1 MEINE
6 FDFLPKGETIEILSS
21 NLIPYKMPFRK
32 FQDILSETVDLL
44 GFTDLKVLE
53 IIKSVNEKYDNPYI
67 LNIFTIDMHHHMTD
81 IIAEIIGV
89 TNIKER
95 YSIDYNEVKYTLF
108 FRVELYKD
116 GWDPEQ
122 IEHYL
127 CKHIL
132 KCDYHNTDKALINNM
147 YHNLMER
154 LKITNK
160 HKDRKVGRPTLPES
174 LKIHLKEK
182 HSIKTRKN
190 MELTYDYSKKY
201 KQIKDNLLT
210 HKETEFLCN
219 YLKTFPDNISF
230 NEATIMMEKLRNL
243 KLDII

>member
-1 MEINE
+1 MEITV
-6 FDFLPKGETIEILSS
+6 FDFLSKGEIIEILGS
-21 NLIPYKMPFRK
+21 NLIPYKIPFTK
-32 FQDILSETVDLL
+32 LQTILSEIVDLL

-67 LNIFTIDMHHHMTD
+67 LNMFTIDMHHHMTD
-81 IIAEIIGV
+81 IIAQTIGI

-95 YSIDYNEVKYTLF
+95 YSIDYEQVKDRLF
-108 FRVELYKD
+108 FRIELYKD
-116 GWDPEQ
+116 GWEPEQ

-132 KCDYHNTDKALINNM
+132 KCDYHNTDKALVNNM
-147 YHNLMER
+147 YHNLTEK

-160 HKDRKVGRPTLPES
+160 YKDRKVGRPTLPETV
-174 LKIHLKEK
+174 KEYIKEK
-182 HSIKTRKN
+182 HSQKTRKN

-201 KQIKDNLLT
+201 KKLKDNLLT
-210 HKETEFLCN
+210 NKETEFLCN

-230 NEATIMMEKLRNL
+230 NEATTMIEKLRNL
-243 KLDII
+243 KLD

>member
-1 MEINE
+1 MEIND
-6 FDFLPKGETIEILSS
+6 FDFLQKGETIEILSS
-21 NLIPYKMPFRK
+21 NLIPYKMPYRK

-44 GFTDLKVLE
+44 GFTDLKILE
-53 IIKSVNEKYDNPYI
+53 IVKKVNETYDNPYL
-67 LNIFTIDMHHHMTD
+67 LNFFTIDMHHHMID
-81 IIAEIIGV
+81 IIAETIGV

-95 YSIDYNEVKYTLF
+95 YSIDYSQVKDRLF

-132 KCDYHNTDKALINNM
+132 KCDYHNTDKDLVNNM
-147 YHNLMER
+147 YHNLMEK
-154 LKITNK
+154 LKISNK
-160 HKDRKVGRPTLPES
+160 YKTKKVGRPNLPETV
-174 LKIHLKEK
+174 KDYLKEK
-182 HSIKTRKN
+182 HSEKTRKN

-210 HKETEFLCN
+210 HKEAKFLCN
-219 YLKTFPDNISF
+219 YLEKFPDNISF
-230 NEATIMMEKLRNL
+230 NEATTMIEKLRNL
-243 KLDII
+243 QLD